1 METGVNM
8 EPTGI
13 GDEEITSEQFGDEEL
28 TASED
33 EKNYVKQEVARI
45 REFVSN
51 LSMCDLKS
59 GNWFPKLLAFS
70 LNQYV
75 TQADAGYFR
84 EKYPNLPPDA
94 VVDARIKMAA
104 NYAAIEG
111 ALSSSA
117 YTGAV
122 AATIGS
128 GGGASPLT
136 LPAGGLG
143 FAIDLSYTS
152 YLQLRM
158 THDISVLYGVP
169 LDLNDPDDTWKLV
182 KLAFGIKAGEAASGA
197 VMKGLPAFIRPFIK
211 KTFSG
216 PTLAA
221 LKSLPVVGKH
231 LLQRNIIKFTIPGV
245 TIPVTTAVNRWMTNE
260 AGHRAKKLLRREAQ
274 IIEASQRIIGE
285 IESIEALLAVL
296 WWIIGIDKAVQ
307 DEERLLLHYLTVF
320 AEQSTGR
327 VGKYYKYIEFFRGQ
341 IEVDEGDLWSRISH
355 ISEDDAP
362 KVYRAAVIASAVDG
376 KVSKRELELLRILE
390 EHLGLEH
397 NAKLIDEIERQWE

>member
-1 METGVNM
+1 M
-8 EPTGI
+8 EPTETS
-13 GDEEITSEQFGDEEL
+13 DEDVTAEDFADKEFIASDE
-28 TASED
+28 
-33 EKNYVKQEVARI
+33 EKNYVKREVART

-51 LSMCDLKS
+51 LSMDDLKS
-59 GNWFPKLLAFS
+59 GDWFAKLLAFS

-75 TQADAGYFR
+75 TQVDAAYFK

-136 LPAGGLG
+136 LPAGGAS
-143 FAIDLSYTS
+143 FVIDLSYTS

-158 THDISVLYGVP
+158 THDISVLYAVP

-182 KLAFGIKAGEAASGA
+182 KLAFGIKAGEAAGGA
-197 VMKGLPAFIRPFIK
+197 VMKGLPAFVRPIVK
-211 KTFSG
+211 KIFSG
-216 PTLAA
+216 STLAA

-245 TIPVTTAVNRWMTNE
+245 TIPVTTAVIGGPPRRQARAPRSCFAERPKSLRLHNASWPKQRTSRPYSLLCGGSSTSTKPSKMKNGCFCTTSQCLLSKALTTARHTSSTSSPSRARSRWTKMTC
-260 AGHRAKKLLRREAQ
+260 GHGSVRSPKMTLRSSTRPR
-274 IIEASQRIIGE
+274 S
-285 IESIEALLAVL
+285 S
-296 WWIIGIDKAVQ
+296 
-307 DEERLLLHYLTVF
+307 LLL
-320 AEQSTGR
+320 STAR
-327 VGKYYKYIEFFRGQ
+327 SANRNSSSSS
-341 IEVDEGDLWSRISH
+341 DSPNDL
-355 ISEDDAP
+355 
-362 KVYRAAVIASAVDG
+362 
-376 KVSKRELELLRILE
+376 VSNTTRS
-390 EHLGLEH
+390 
-397 NAKLIDEIERQWE
+397 

>member
-1 METGVNM
+1 M
-8 EPTGI
+8 EPTETS
-13 GDEEITSEQFGDEEL
+13 DEDVTAEDFADKEFIASDE
-28 TASED
+28 
-33 EKNYVKQEVARI
+33 EKNYVKREVART

-51 LSMCDLKS
+51 LSMDDLKS
-59 GNWFPKLLAFS
+59 GDWFAKLLAFS

-75 TQADAGYFR
+75 TQVDAAYFK

-136 LPAGGLG
+136 LPAGGAS
-143 FAIDLSYTS
+143 FVIDLSYTS

-158 THDISVLYGVP
+158 THDISVLYAVP

-182 KLAFGIKAGEAASGA
+182 KLAFGIKAGEAAGGA
-197 VMKGLPAFIRPFIK
+197 VMKGLPAFVRPIVK
-211 KTFSG
+211 KIFSG
-216 PTLAA
+216 STLAA

-245 TIPVTTAVNRWMTNE
+245 TIPVTTAVNRWTAKA
-260 AGHRAKKLLRREAQ
+260 AGTRAKILLRREAQ
-274 IIEASQRIIGE
+274 IIEASQRIVAQAE
-285 IESIEALLAVL
+285 NVEAVLAAL
-296 WWIIGIDKAVQ
+296 WWIINIDKAIQ
-307 DEERLLLHYLTVF
+307 DEERLLLHYLTVS
-320 AEQSTGR
+320 AEQSTDNGEA
-327 VGKYYKYIEFFRGQ
+327 YQQYIESFKSQ
-341 IEVDEGDLWSRISH
+341 IEVDEDDLWTRISQ

-362 KVYRAAVIASAVDG
+362 KLYKAAIIASAVDG
-376 KVSKRELELLRILE
+376 KISKQELELFERLAQR
-390 EHLGLEH
+390 LGLQH
-397 NAKLIDEIERQWE
+397 DTKLIDEIKRQWK